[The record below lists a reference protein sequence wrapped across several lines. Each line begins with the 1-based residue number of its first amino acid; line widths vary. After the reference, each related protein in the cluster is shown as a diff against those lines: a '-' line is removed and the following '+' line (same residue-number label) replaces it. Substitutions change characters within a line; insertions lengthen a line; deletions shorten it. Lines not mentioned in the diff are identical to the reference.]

1 MCIYIY
7 TYTVYEYTSSLTQ
20 TSPILTLPFVLP
32 PITGHRKGVLD
43 PRYDTVGVAYG
54 PHCTFGQMAAM
65 EFARGWE
72 PDADAVRHWD
82 AGCERLGAAGEMGTV
97 RPGKS
102 VLRFVWDADKAAST
116 LDLPSSSDK

>member
-1 MCIYIY
+1 MNIYIY
-7 TYTVYEYTSSLTQ
+7 IHSIRVYVIFNSNISHSH
-20 TSPILTLPFVLP
+20 SPIRP

-82 AGCERLGAAGEMGTV
+82 AGCANVGSGGD
-97 RPGKS
+97 GNG
-102 VLRFVWDADKAAST
+102 
-116 LDLPSSSDK
+116 